1 MSNSNR
7 MTVREM
13 ARLAGVS
20 VATVS
25 RVFNGTGQVSEEM
38 RQRVLE
44 SIKAHGYQPD
54 HRGQALAARRH
65 NAIGLVFPGLAG
77 PYFGELIQG
86 FEQEAVHSRAS
97 VHILC
102 THLREDSDEQ
112 VIEMARRV
120 DGLAVIGGTVS
131 DEAMLTLADRL
142 PVMTLAGTGPGS
154 LPSIRAENWGAMH
167 ALTTHLLA
175 EHGLTDL
182 IFVGSP
188 DGSPDVSERWSGF
201 RAAHRDLSR
210 PVRRRPVRVG
220 LRQEDGV
227 MVADSLLRRR
237 SVPEA
242 IVCANDETALGVLVG
257 VLGAGVRVPD
267 DVVITGFDDVP
278 MAGLVSPGLT
288 TVRQPIRE
296 LAAET
301 ARQLLRAVPGP
312 DSAPLQSRV
321 LPTELVV
328 RRSCGCAAARTSTKD
343 P

>member
-7 MTVREM
+7 MSVREM

-44 SIKAHGYQPD
+44 SIRAHGYQPD
-54 HRGQALAARRH
+54 HRGRALAARRH

-86 FEQEAVHSRAS
+86 FELEVVQSQAA

-102 THLREDSDEQ
+102 THMRGDSDEQ

-120 DGLAVIGGTVS
+120 DGLAVLGGTVS
-131 DEAMLTLADRL
+131 EEAVLR
-142 PVMTLAGTGPGS
+142 LAGMVPVVVLAGRGPGGVA
-154 LPSIRAENWGAMH
+154 SISAENHDAMR
-167 ALTTHLLA
+167 ALTTHLLVT
-175 EHGLTDL
+175 HDLRDL

-188 DGSPDVSERWSGF
+188 DGSPDISERWEGF
-201 RAAHRDLSR
+201 RSAHRAAGR
-210 PVRRRPVRVG
+210 PQRRRPVRAA

-227 MVADSLLRRR
+227 QVATQLLKRG
-237 SVPEA
+237 PLPQA

-257 VLGAGVRVPD
+257 LLGSGVRVPE
-267 DVVITGFDDVP
+267 DVVITGFDDVQ
-278 MAGLVSPGLT
+278 MSNLVVPPLT

-301 ARQLLRAVPGP
+301 ARQLLAAGNTPP
-312 DSAPLQSRV
+312 ESRL
-321 LPTELVV
+321 LPTELVI
-328 RRSCGCAAARTSTKD
+328 RRSCGCG
-343 P
+343 

>member
-1 MSNSNR
+1 
-7 MTVREM
+7 
-13 ARLAGVS
+13 
-20 VATVS
+20 
-25 RVFNGTGQVSEEM
+25 M

-86 FEQEAVHSRAS
+86 FEQEAVEARAS

-112 VIEMARRV
+112 TIEMARRV

-131 DEAMLTLADRL
+131 DRAVRSLAGRL
-142 PVMTLAGTGPGS
+142 PVVTLAGTGPSGV
-154 LPSIRAENWGAMH
+154 PSIRAENRGAMH
-167 ALTTHLLA
+167 ALTTHLLVD
-175 EHGLTDL
+175 HGLTDL

-188 DGSPDVSERWSGF
+188 DGSPDVSERWDGF
-201 RAAHRDLSR
+201 RAAHRDVGR
-210 PVRRRPVRVG
+210 PQRRRPVRVG

-227 MVADSLLRRR
+227 TVADGLLSRR
-237 SVPEA
+237 PMPQA

-278 MAGLVSPGLT
+278 MAALVSPGLT

-301 ARQLLRAVPGP
+301 ARQLLRAIAAP
-312 DSAPLQSRV
+312 DSDPVQSRV

-328 RRSCGCAAARTSTKD
+328 RRSCGCATARTSAKD

>member
-1 MSNSNR
+1 

-25 RVFNGTGQVSEEM
+25 RVFNGTGQVSEET

-54 HRGQALAARRH
+54 HRGRALAARRH
-65 NAIGLVFPGLAG
+65 HAIGLVFPGLAG

-86 FEQEAVHSRAS
+86 FDLEVVQSRAS

-131 DEAMLTLADRL
+131 DEAILRLAATL
-142 PVMTLAGTGPGS
+142 PVVVLAGTGPAS
-154 LPSIRAENWGAMH
+154 VASIRAENKTSMQ
-167 ALTTHLLA
+167 ALTTHLLVD
-175 EHGLTDL
+175 HGLNDL
-182 IFVGSP
+182 AFVGSP
-188 DGSPDVSERWSGF
+188 DGSSDVSERFEGF
-201 RAAHRDLSR
+201 RAAHRDLGRAQSR
-210 PVRRRPVRVG
+210 PVVRVG
-220 LRQEDGV
+220 LRQEDGIQ
-227 MVADSLLRRR
+227 VAGELLRHR
-237 SVPEA
+237 PWPDGF
-242 IVCANDETALGVLVG
+242 VCANDETALGVL
-257 VLGAGVRVPD
+257 LGALSAGARVPD
-267 DVVITGFDDVP
+267 DLVVTGFDDVQ
-278 MAGLVSPGLT
+278 MASLVSPALT

-301 ARQLLRAVPGP
+301 ARQILAAAPGP
-312 DSAPLQSRV
+312 DSTAPQSKV

-328 RRSCGCAAARTSTKD
+328 RRSCGCDTARTSTKD